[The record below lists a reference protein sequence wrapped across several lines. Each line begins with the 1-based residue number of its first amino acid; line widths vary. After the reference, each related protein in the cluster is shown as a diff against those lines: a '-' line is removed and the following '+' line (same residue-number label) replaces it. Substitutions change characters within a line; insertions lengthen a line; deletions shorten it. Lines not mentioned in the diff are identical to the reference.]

1 MNISNS
7 RELQSIIT
15 ERNEKQ
21 LVSDDALFGDA
32 PSKKRKK
39 VTLDSDD
46 FNGYVTLRH
55 SVEGLM
61 VKKASKSREGIHIPL
76 LPDQLKLLFD
86 FLTSEG
92 SDCIGTKSRR
102 NYEKTGKFKSRGSIF
117 LGCPIA
123 LQIWLQIPNRP
134 FLWPVHYC
142 SGVALTLLH

>member
-46 FNGYVTLRH
+46 FNGYVTLSH

-61 VKKASKSREGIHIPL
+61 VKKASKSREDIHIPL

-102 NYEKTGKFKSRGSIF
+102 NYEKTGKFKSRGSKAPASADDADDPSA
-117 LGCPIA
+117 GD
-123 LQIWLQIPNRP
+123 
-134 FLWPVHYC
+134 
-142 SGVALTLLH
+142 SGKDWRL

>member
-1 MNISNS
+1 MNISNP

-21 LVSDDALFGDA
+21 LVSDGALFGDA
-32 PSKKRKK
+32 TSKKRKK

-46 FNGYVTLRH
+46 FNGYVTLSH

-61 VKKASKSREGIHIPL
+61 VKKASKSREDIHIPL

-92 SDCIGTKSRR
+92 SGCIGTAGTKSRR
-102 NYEKTGKFKSRGSIF
+102 NYEKTGKFKSRGSKAPASADDADDPSA
-117 LGCPIA
+117 GD
-123 LQIWLQIPNRP
+123 
-134 FLWPVHYC
+134 
-142 SGVALTLLH
+142 SGKD

>member
-32 PSKKRKK
+32 TSKKRKK

-46 FNGYVTLRH
+46 FNGYVTLSH

-61 VKKASKSREGIHIPL
+61 VKKASKSREDIHIPL

-92 SDCIGTKSRR
+92 SDCIGTAGTKSRR
-102 NYEKTGKFKSRGSIF
+102 NYEKTGKFKSRGSKAPASADDADDPSA
-117 LGCPIA
+117 GD
-123 LQIWLQIPNRP
+123 
-134 FLWPVHYC
+134 
-142 SGVALTLLH
+142 SGKD